1 MAQPLMPYGRQW
13 VTDEDIAA
21 VAEVL
26 RSDLITQGPISDG
39 FERTVAEY
47 CGAEHAVAV
56 SNGTAALHLAVMA
69 MGLDS
74 DGLLWTTPNT
84 FVASANCARFV
95 GADVDFVDIDPATLN
110 MSPDALQAKLEA
122 AEKSGGLPDIVVPV
136 HFAGASCD
144 MVRIRELS
152 DRYGFRVLE
161 DAAHGIGGKYRGAPI
176 GSCRHSD
183 MTTFSFHPVKIVTT
197 GEGGM
202 VVTNDEELAHKARLL
217 HVHGITRDE
226 SIMRGE
232 PDGPW
237 YYQQLALG
245 HNFRIT
251 DIQAALGIS
260 QMKRIDE
267 FIERRNAIAAA
278 YREAFVSLPVT
289 CQTVP
294 EDALSAYHL
303 FVITLDRHDR
313 REVYDRLREHGIG
326 SAVHY
331 IPVHLQP
338 YYRDLG
344 FKPGDFPNAEDYY
357 ARAITLPM
365 YPMMSDD
372 DVATVVAALTTV
384 LD

>member
-1 MAQPLMPYGRQW
+1 MIPYGRQW
-13 VTDEDIAA
+13 VTEDDIAA

-26 RSDLITQGPISDG
+26 RSDLITQGPVSDG
-39 FERTVAEY
+39 FERVVAEY
-47 CGAEHAVAV
+47 CGAEYAVAV
-56 SNGTAALHLAVMA
+56 SNGTAALHLAVIA

-95 GADVDFVDIDPATLN
+95 GADVDFVDMDPATFN
-110 MSPDALQAKLEA
+110 MSPDALQDKLEA
-122 AEKSGGLPDIVVPV
+122 AEKSGRLPDIVVPV

-144 MVRIRELS
+144 MVRIHELS
-152 DRYGFRVLE
+152 ERYGFQILE
-161 DAAHGIGGKYRGAPI
+161 DAAHAIGGKYHGAPV
-176 GSCRHSD
+176 GSCKHSD

-202 VVTNDEELAHKARLL
+202 VVTNDEGLAHKARLL

-232 PDGPW
+232 SDGPW

-260 QMKRIDE
+260 QMKRIGE
-267 FIERRNAIAAA
+267 FIARRNAIAAT
-278 YREAFVSLPVT
+278 YREAFLSLPVA
-289 CQTVP
+289 CQAVAD
-294 EDALSAYHL
+294 DALSAYHL
-303 FVITLDRHDR
+303 FVVTLDHHDR
-313 REVYDRLREHGIG
+313 CEVYDRLREHGVG

-344 FKPGDFPNAEDYY
+344 FKAGDFPNAEDYY

-372 DVATVVAALTTV
+372 DIETVVQALTAV
-384 LD
+384 LA